1 MNRIDLLF
9 PRLQREDKRAL
20 VAYIAA
26 GDPNLDAT
34 VELALGLADAGV
46 DILELGLPFSDPL
59 ADGIVNQKAAQRA
72 LEAGTTVD
80 GVFEAVARIRLTSE
94 MPIVF
99 FSYFNPIF
107 HYGLERFL
115 NRSRQVGV
123 DGVLVLDLPPE
134 EAGEVWNQ
142 FPELRRISL
151 IAPTTP
157 PERMRRITASSS
169 GFIYYV
175 SREGVTGMQQS
186 VPVSLAANV
195 AAIKAVSPLPVCVGF
210 GISSPEQARAVARLA
225 DGVVV
230 GSAIV
235 SRIEQLG
242 RSPEMVTQVCS
253 FVRELAHAVHQP

>member
-1 MNRIDLLF
+1 MNRIDALF
-9 PRLQREDKRAL
+9 SRLQREHQRAL

-26 GDPNLDAT
+26 GDPGLNAT
-34 VELALGLADAGV
+34 VDLALGLAEAGV
-46 DILELGLPFSDPL
+46 DVLELGLPFSDPL
-59 ADGIVNQKAAQRA
+59 ADGVVNQKAAQRA

-80 GVFEAVARIRLTSE
+80 GVFDAVARIRAASE
-94 MPIVF
+94 LPIVF

-115 NRSRQVGV
+115 IRSRETGV
-123 DGVLVLDLPPE
+123 DGILVLDLPPE
-134 EAGEVWNQ
+134 EADGIWNNV
-142 FPELRRISL
+142 PELRRISL

-242 RSPEMVTQVCS
+242 KSPDLVPEVCS
-253 FVRELAHAVHQP
+253 FVRKLAEAVHQP